1 MTADHVRDCGG
12 RLLGVAASMGRC
24 VMDLCIGTSCAGLAA
39 AGDSMLCCL
48 RQSQARPSVRSWDI
62 DGGLQGPALRRS
74 EMGEWFAPFVSENDG
89 CTLESHGTDRALPY
103 AQTRGK

>member
-12 RLLGVAASMGRC
+12 RLLGVVASMGRC
-24 VMDLCIGTSCAGLAA
+24 VMDLCIGTGCAFRRGCAGLAA

-48 RQSQARPSVRSWDI
+48 RQAQARPSVGSWDI

-74 EMGEWFAPFVSENDG
+74 EMGEWFAPLVSENDWG
-89 CTLESHGTDRALPY
+89 AL
-103 AQTRGK
+103 